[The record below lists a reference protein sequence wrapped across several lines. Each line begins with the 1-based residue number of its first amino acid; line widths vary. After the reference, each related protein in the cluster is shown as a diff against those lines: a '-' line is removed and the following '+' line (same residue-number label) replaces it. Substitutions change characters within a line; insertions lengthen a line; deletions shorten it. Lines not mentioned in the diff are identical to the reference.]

1 MRIIVAAFAGL
12 VALAAVS
19 AQATPTPNQENW
31 RPLSRRCPSHWG
43 TKPAATARTK
53 PSGGIGGA
61 IGGGSVRAQS
71 MSWLRSADASMV
83 WTLEVARIY
92 LAVLGRA
99 AAGWA
104 VGFGMGYRRGV
115 NDAMTGDIIRTDHR
129 VNAE

>member
-1 MRIIVAAFAGL
+1 LRRRLASSPLAGWAGRL
-12 VALAAVS
+12 VV
-19 AQATPTPNQENW
+19 
-31 RPLSRRCPSHWG
+31 
-43 TKPAATARTK
+43 
-53 PSGGIGGA
+53 
-61 IGGGSVRAQS
+61 GSVRAQS

-83 WTLEVARIY
+83 WTLELARIY
-92 LAVLGRA
+92 LAVLGCA